1 MSESTQKCP
10 SCTETVPLEYSV
22 CPFCG
27 FGLLEYE
34 LRRFVFKPS
43 LKEVFL
49 RVYAFF
55 RHPLT
60 TSEEFG
66 FATESKGGNLLLLLF
81 SLFLSLRYYMI
92 IIKAGIGFSSIQIGN
107 PGEEGFGFMF
117 PVSLLLFFITL
128 FLMPFIVWIIYKL
141 LFVIGTWLMA
151 KFASM
156 LGSEASTK
164 QLRTVVGYSIAPIVV
179 GEFIGILIALI
190 TPSPGSIGGTADF
203 EAFRTFMEGFY
214 GSTIMF
220 IFRILMLLLWIVA
233 IIYMSIG
240 LRVVGKMA
248 WINAI
253 VAITLPIGLFVYFF
267 YLSGLFGG

>member
-34 LRRFVFKPS
+34 LRRFAFKPS
-43 LKEVFL
+43 IREVFV
-49 RVYAFF
+49 RIYSFF
-55 RHPLT
+55 RHPFT

-66 FATESKGGNLLLLLF
+66 FATETKGGNILLLLF

-92 IIKAGIGFSSIQIGN
+92 IIKAGIGFSSIQIGT
-107 PGEEGFGFMF
+107 PGEGTFGFMF

-128 FLMPFIVWIIYKL
+128 LLMPLVVWIIYKI
-141 LFVIGTWLMA
+141 LFSIGTWIIA
-151 KFASM
+151 RFASM
-156 LGSEASTK
+156 LGSEANTK
-164 QLRTVVGYSIAPIVV
+164 QLRTVVGYSIAPIVI
-179 GEFIGILIALI
+179 GEFLGILIALI
-190 TPSPGSIGGTADF
+190 TPSPFSTGGAADF
-203 EAFRTFMEGFY
+203 EAFRAFFESFY

-220 IFRILMLLLWIVA
+220 IFRILMLLLWVIAVV
-233 IIYMSIG
+233 YMSIG

-253 VAITLPIGLFVYFF
+253 VAIVLPIGLFVYFF
-267 YLSGLFGG
+267 YISGLFGG